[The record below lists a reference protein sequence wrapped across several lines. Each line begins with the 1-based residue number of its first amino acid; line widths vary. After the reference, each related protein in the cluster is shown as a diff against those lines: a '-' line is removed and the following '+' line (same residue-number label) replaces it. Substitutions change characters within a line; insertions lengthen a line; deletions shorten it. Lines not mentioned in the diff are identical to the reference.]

1 MEQTLTINDQLVEL
15 GTLEKNEATSVQRV
29 GARLVDEFLGSYPAP
44 IHNDEIVANVLYY
57 LTDIQVRDYALGL
70 LGKYSDRRIELAL
83 TYLMDVAPT
92 DTAYI
97 NAPATLLAQLY
108 YEQGNT
114 ADAFLTLQNAQEN
127 YSLRLLLDRVFRSGW
142 DPKGFASMREEL
154 HPQVIKNIFGE
165 EDNDNSNAS

>member
-44 IHNDEIVANVLYY
+44 IHNDEIVTNVLYY

-92 DTAYI
+92 DTTYI

-127 YSLRLLLDRVFRSGW
+127 YSLRLLLDRVFRARFA
-142 DPKGFASMREEL
+142 PEGFAKMRKEL
-154 HPQVIKNIFGE
+154 HPQVVKNIFGE
-165 EDNDNSNAS
+165 EE

>member
-1 MEQTLTINDQLVEL
+1 MTTTMTINDRLVEL

-70 LGKYSDRRIELAL
+70 LGQYSDRRIELAL
-83 TYLMDVAPT
+83 TYLRDVAPT
-92 DTAYI
+92 DTIYI
-97 NAPATLLAQLY
+97 SAPSALLAVLY

-114 ADAFLTLQNAQEN
+114 ADAFLTLSNAQED
-127 YSLRLLLDRVFRSGW
+127 YSLRLLLDRVFKSNW
-142 DPKGFASMREEL
+142 DTGGFARMRAEL
-154 HPQVIKNIFGE
+154 HPQVTEKIFGKE
-165 EDNDNSNAS
+165 K